1 MVYNY
6 GTKDGMNRRLSV
18 DGEFQGGK
26 IENGVGTPAHAAP
39 QGTIYIDLNAT
50 IGTSSHF
57 RNTDG
62 STTWAA
68 MSDD

>member
-6 GTKDGMNRRLSV
+6 STKNGLGKGRNV
-18 DGEFQGGK
+18 DGEFQGEMEHGT
-26 IENGVGTPAHAAP
+26 GTPAHSAP
-39 QGTIYIDLNAT
+39 QGTVYVDLNAT

-62 STTWAA
+62 AGTWAV